1 MKTVLLS
8 TLESNFQAS
17 ILRDVLSNEGI
28 ESFLRNETLSGILG
42 NIPNFQIEIFVFED
56 DYEKASEILKNA
68 FPQLVGE

>member
-8 TLESNFQAS
+8 ALENNFQAS

>member
-8 TLESNFQAS
+8 ALENSFQAS
-17 ILRDVLSNEGI
+17 VLRDVLSNEGI

>member
-8 TLESNFQAS
+8 ALENSFQAS
-17 ILRDVLSNEGI
+17 VLRDVLSNEGI

-42 NIPNFQIEIFVFED
+42 NIPNFQIEIYVFED